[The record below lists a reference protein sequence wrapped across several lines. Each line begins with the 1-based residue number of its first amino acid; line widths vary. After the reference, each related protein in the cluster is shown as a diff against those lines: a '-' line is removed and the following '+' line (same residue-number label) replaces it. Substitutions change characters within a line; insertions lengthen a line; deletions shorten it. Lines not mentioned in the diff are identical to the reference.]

1 MSGSNDAGEDPEPE
15 EKPALPEG
23 EAAQPPP
30 SEAGGLHLE
39 AASPSDQ
46 GPGNGG
52 HPSGSEGADG
62 RSLPD
67 PKLETWHH
75 GRHLD
80 KVSSNLAYMI
90 VGLFL
95 FVLAG
100 PLVAIVFHWAS
111 ESELDGYFKIAVP
124 TVSGIVG
131 SVVGFYFRAGRDQL

>member
-1 MSGSNDAGEDPEPE
+1 MPEGQAAPPPPPEP
-15 EKPALPEG
+15 
-23 EAAQPPP
+23 
-30 SEAGGLHLE
+30 GGLHLE
-39 AASPSDQ
+39 DASPSNQ
-46 GPGNGG
+46 GPKNDGN
-52 HPSGSEGADG
+52 PSGSEGPDG
-62 RSLPD
+62 RSLPAL
-67 PKLETWHH
+67 KLEEWHH

-95 FVLAG
+95 FVIGG
-100 PLVAIVFHWAS
+100 PLVAIVFHLAS